1 MKKKRFYNN
10 KDRNK
15 KWTEPEVGRKIY
27 FADKYVEEGKGTN
40 KFNQKTYKTKKPFF
54 TKSRITDGLK
64 YALIALCS
72 VALVF
77 AGYTAMDVYMQR
89 NSMPLVEEEEEVEGG
104 VGNVQVVVKGS
115 RVQSLALDGGVM
127 LNAVINDAL
136 NGGYS
141 SVAFDVKR
149 DDGTIGYESSLATVD
164 AYGAEASQATDAA
177 GSINRFSE
185 NDIMPVGII
194 SCYKDSI
201 FSQADPHSAVTDNGE
216 IYKDDNGDSYL
227 NPDSSEAYSYIKS
240 IVEEVRAM
248 GVSVF
253 ILTDCN
259 LPDEISEGY
268 NDGFD
273 ALSEKLYNDFGNEV
287 KFIYGE
293 NVQINSDSVKDIE
306 KETAQKFSGK
316 DMKNTVFCI
325 AAKDREKTK
334 NVLDSSQQINYVI
347 SE

>member
-10 KDRNK
+10 KNRNQ

-27 FADKYVEEGKGTN
+27 FADKYVEEGAGTN
-40 KFNQKTYKTKKPFF
+40 RFNQKTYKTKKPLF
-54 TKSRITDGLK
+54 TKDRLTDALK
-64 YALIALCS
+64 YTLVGVCC

-89 NSMPLVEEEEEVEGG
+89 NSMPLVQEQEEVEGG
-104 VGNVQVVVKGS
+104 VGNVQVSVKGS

-136 NGGYS
+136 NSGYS

-164 AYGAEASQATDAA
+164 AYGAEASQATDPQ
-177 GSINRFSE
+177 GSISRFSE
-185 NDIMPVGII
+185 NDIMAVGIV

-201 FSQADPHSAVTDNGE
+201 FSQADPNSAVVIDGE
-216 IYKDDNGDSYL
+216 VYKDKNGDSYL
-227 NPDSSEAYSYIKS
+227 NPDSDEAYSYLKS
-240 IVEEVRAM
+240 IIEEVRAM

-259 LPDEISEGY
+259 LPDDISEGY

-273 ALSEKLYNDFGNEV
+273 ALYEKLFNDFGNEV

-293 NVQINSDSVKDIE
+293 NVQITSDSVKEIE
-306 KETAQKFSGK
+306 EETAQKFSGK
-316 DMKNTVFCI
+316 DIKNTVFCI
-325 AAKDREKTK
+325 TAKDREKTK
-334 NVLDSSQQINYVI
+334 NVLDSTEQINYVI
-347 SE
+347 TE